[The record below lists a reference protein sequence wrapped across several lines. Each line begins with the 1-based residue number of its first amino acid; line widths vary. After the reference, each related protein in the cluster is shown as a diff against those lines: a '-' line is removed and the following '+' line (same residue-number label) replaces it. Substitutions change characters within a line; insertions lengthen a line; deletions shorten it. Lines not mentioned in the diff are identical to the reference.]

1 MRGERSGT
9 PRWGSGSMCGRF
21 IISKFPDD
29 IARWFGTT
37 GPLPNSRA
45 RYNAAPTQ
53 DIAIVRFDP
62 ESKQRTLDT
71 LRWGLIPFWAKE
83 AKVGYTMIN
92 AKAETVAEKPAYREA
107 FKSRRCL
114 IPADGFYEWKK
125 LDAKTKQPYAFV
137 MNDRSLF
144 GFAGL
149 WDRWTDKASG
159 EVVRSFTIITTTPN
173 DVCAPVHDRMPV
185 IVEPQNY
192 GKWLGEEPIDP
203 VQLLMMLRSFPAEK
217 MESFAVDP
225 RVGNVR
231 NDDAALLIPV
241 AA

>member
-1 MRGERSGT
+1 
-9 PRWGSGSMCGRF
+9 MCGRF

-37 GPLPNSRA
+37 GPVPNSRA
-45 RYNAAPTQ
+45 RFNAAPTQ
-53 DIAIVRFDP
+53 DIAVVRFNP
-62 ESKQRTLDT
+62 ETKERTLDT

-137 MNDRSLF
+137 MKDRSLF

-159 EVVRSFTIITTTPN
+159 EIVRSFTIITTTPN
-173 DVCAPVHDRMPV
+173 EVCAPVHDRMPV
-185 IVEPQNY
+185 IVDPTNY

-203 VQLLMMLRSFPAEK
+203 VQLLMLLRSFPAEK

-225 RVGNVR
+225 RVGNTR
-231 NDDAALLIPV
+231 NDDAALLIPI